1 MKQLK
6 IAGIVFLGLLMIY
19 LCAGLWIS
27 LSTGAGFT
35 HQARSQANYSLVME
49 KEVEA
54 EGIRSLQIDYGMNS
68 NDIRIRQWDG
78 DNILIREYMN
88 FEPDDRDLSAVEQGD
103 GQLWIKGK
111 RRNSFFFFSLFTMSS
126 KDAYT
131 EVYLPAGF
139 AERLHELEAKTV
151 SGEISSEISF
161 AGQERVYLSTTSGDI
176 FFPGVSAEKIRVSTT
191 SGNVHLT
198 SVSGD
203 LTVSTVSGDI
213 LADQVSSSSLSTTSG
228 NIRIGEVTG
237 DINAE
242 TTSGDIRIE
251 KLTGDIDA
259 DTTSGEIRLGKTD
272 GDVSVNTTSGD
283 IRVEDLTGIFRLG
296 STSGEIFI
304 EGKSVNGTART
315 VSGDIRVFTD
325 GLSGDLKMSTTSG
338 SVSLELPETSSFALD
353 FDSTSGECNT
363 FFDDRLSFS
372 KKGNKAKGE
381 YGGGEHSVTISTT
394 SGDLRITRR
403 DNK

>member
-6 IAGIVFLGLLMIY
+6 IVLIVFLGLLMTY
-19 LCAGLWIS
+19 LCAALWIS
-27 LSTGAGFT
+27 LSTGTGFAY
-35 HQARSQANYSLVME
+35 QNRYEADYSLVME

-88 FEPDDRDLSAVEQGD
+88 FEPDDRGLSTVEQGD

-111 RRNSFFFFSLFTMSS
+111 RRNSFSFFSMFTMSW

-151 SGEISSEISF
+151 SGEISSEIPFAQQESF
-161 AGQERVYLSTTSGDI
+161 SVSTTSGDI
-176 FFPGVSAEKIRVSTT
+176 FFPGVSAGKICVSTT
-191 SGNVHLT
+191 SGDVHLT

-203 LTVSTVSGDI
+203 LTVSTV
-213 LADQVSSSSLSTTSG
+213 
-228 NIRIGEVTG
+228 
-237 DINAE
+237 
-242 TTSGDIRIE
+242 SGDIRIE

-259 DTTSGEIRLGKTD
+259 DTTSGEIWLGKAD

-283 IRVEDLTGIFRLG
+283 IRAEDLTGIFRLG

-315 VSGDIRVFTD
+315 VSGNIRVFTD
-325 GLSGDLKMSTTSG
+325 ELNGDLKMSTTSG
-338 SVSLELPETSSFALD
+338 SVSLELPETSSLALD

-372 KKGNKAKGE
+372 KKGSKAKGE
-381 YGGGEHSVTISTT
+381 YGGGKHSVTISTT
-394 SGDLRITRR
+394 SGDLRIVRR
-403 DNK
+403 SDK